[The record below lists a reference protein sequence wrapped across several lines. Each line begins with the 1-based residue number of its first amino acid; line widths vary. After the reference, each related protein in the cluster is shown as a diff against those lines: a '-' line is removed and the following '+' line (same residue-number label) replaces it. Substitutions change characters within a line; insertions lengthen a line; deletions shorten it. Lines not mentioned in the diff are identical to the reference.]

1 VTGRG
6 SPPGGGVPVN
16 RRAAEMTVLLG
27 EADAT
32 SSIDPSCGD
41 LEDELSQD
49 LGRPLSDVVLLA
61 G

>member
-1 VTGRG
+1 
-6 SPPGGGVPVN
+6 VN

-32 SSIDPSCGD
+32 STIDLSCGD